1 MGQRVTG
8 SGISYSTAQDVE
20 RIWIN
25 PGQEYS
31 HRVVTTRRQV
41 AVVPGASFG
50 AAGEGHVRLSLAVAA
65 PEFDVAVSRLTGALK
80 GQFHLRG
87 RSTA

>member
-1 MGQRVTG
+1 MESAAFARWLLGKAG
-8 SGISYSTAQDVE
+8 
-20 RIWIN
+20 
-25 PGQEYS
+25 
-31 HRVVTTRRQV
+31 V

-87 RSTA
+87 RSTG